1 MPVGF
6 PTRQVYMFHIQFR
19 HSARARAGG
28 LVQAIRAAAL
38 LLPLAACGGAGGPT
52 TPDPAG
58 SGPEVARIVATPA
71 QGGVSVT
78 PSGASLPAGSA
89 VQLTAVDE
97 AGQAVP
103 GIRWSSSDAAVA
115 AVSADGLVT
124 GAAPGTATVT
134 AASRSRTAGAQI
146 TVRAPAPPPSGTAI
160 APGEDIQARVDAA
173 APGTRFVLGAGVH
186 RLQHV
191 RPKDGMVFAGEPG
204 AVLSGARVLEGWTRS
219 GAVWTVG
226 GQTQQGTAAGVCE
239 DGGQACRWP
248 EDLFWDDVPLRRV
261 ASAGEVGPGSWY
273 FDYAGDRVLVGSD
286 PTGHRVEI
294 SVIPHAFSGSAAGVV
309 IRGVVIEKYAT
320 PAQQG
325 ALQGNATSGWTVED
339 SEIRLNHGIGLR
351 TGDGMRV
358 LRSRIHHNGQMGI
371 GGSGDAVLVEGNE
384 IDHNNTLGFD
394 PAWEAGG
401 SKFVRTDG
409 LVLRGNV
416 SHHNHG
422 HGLWTDIDNVNT
434 LYEANRLED
443 NTRSGIFHEISYRAV
458 IRGNVAR
465 RNGGAGAAWV
475 DGAGILVNSSR
486 DVEIYENVVDGN
498 LNGIAAVQSARG
510 AGAHGA
516 YELANLYVHH
526 NDVGMTRGRSGVVQ
540 NAGSQSVFTSMN
552 VRFEANRY
560 TLGASRPFAWKDAAH
575 DPAGWK
581 GFGHD
586 ETGTFG
592 G

>member
-1 MPVGF
+1 MRPSH
-6 PTRQVYMFHIQFR
+6 PSPRAT
-19 HSARARAGG
+19 SARRVRRSTLA
-28 LVQAIRAAAL
+28 LIAAAA
-38 LLPLAACGGAGGPT
+38 LAACGGSPT
-52 TPDPAG
+52 ASPAPPAE
-58 SGPEVARIVATPA
+58 PEVARIVAA
-71 QGGVSVT
+71 QAAEGVSATATGV
-78 PSGASLPAGSA
+78 SLPVGAT
-89 VQLTAVDE
+89 VRLTAVDE
-97 AGQAVP
+97 AGRAVD
-103 GIRWSSSDAAVA
+103 GAAWSSSDAGVA
-115 AVSADGLVT
+115 EVGADGR
-124 GAAPGTATVT
+124 VT
-134 AASRSRTAGAQI
+134 AAAAGSAVVTARSKSRSATALVVV
-146 TVRAPAPPPSGTAI
+146 TAPAPPPTGTAI

-173 APGTRFVLGAGVH
+173 APGTRFVLKAGVH

-204 AVLSGARVLEGWTRS
+204 AVLSGARILTGFTRAGS
-219 GAVWTVG
+219 AWAAD

-239 DGGQACRWP
+239 DGGVACRFP
-248 EDLFWDDVPLRRV
+248 EDLFLDDVPLKRV
-261 ASAGEVGPGSWY
+261 ASLAQVGPGTWY
-273 FDYAGDRVLVGSD
+273 FDYAADRVHLGSD
-286 PTGHRVEI
+286 PAGRKVEI
-294 SVIPHAFSGSAAGVV
+294 GVLPHAFSGSASGVV

-325 ALQGNATSGWTVED
+325 AVQGNATSGWTVED
-339 SEIRLNHGIGLR
+339 AEIRLNHGIGLR

-371 GGSGDAVLVEGNE
+371 GGSGDGVLVEGNE
-384 IDHNNTLGFD
+384 IAYNNTLGFD

-401 SKFVRTDG
+401 SKFVRTSG

-434 LYEANRLED
+434 LYEGNRVED

-458 IRGNVAR
+458 IRNNVAR
-465 RNGGAGAAWV
+465 GNGGAGATWV

-486 DVEIYENVVDGN
+486 DVEIHGNTVEGN

-516 YELANLYVHH
+516 YELANLFVHD
-526 NDVGMTRGRSGVVQ
+526 NTVAMTQGRSGVVQ
-540 NAGSQSVFTSMN
+540 NAGSQAVFTSMN

-560 TLGASRPFAWKDAAH
+560 TLGASARPFAWKDTAH

-581 GFGHD
+581 AFGHD
-586 ETGTFG
+586 VGGTFTR
-592 G
+592 